1 MCRDCTEK
9 LMKQGD
15 PCPFCR
21 KEIEGFDLGKRSS
34 SIGAAGLWH
43 MSLRNLSELA
53 SGEGFNDYFRNMFNG
68 NEATYLRWK
77 KFFDVLGIEEGKGG
91 GGLIETQVLKITNSE
106 DLMKLRALAQLC
118 SKEFFD
124 DKSLLVVAWRRIMEV
139 LDMEEKRDKKGE
151 KEEGGT
157 TKLEML
163 DGCFALGQACGWVG
177 DFEDARRYYKRA
189 KEGYEEQL
197 GRDSEKAIEV
207 ARSLIASATMSR
219 REKIEKYRDLLKRM
233 ERALGEENV
242 VTLDTLNAL
251 GNRPRENGEYDEA
264 KEVYERCLAG
274 RMAVLGGGHKDKLG
288 TLQNLGVVYSKLEN
302 YEKALECYERALT
315 GKEKLLGK
323 AHPETLM
330 AVECIA
336 IVYNVGLKEYEKAF
350 EMYTKALKGY
360 E

>member
-77 KFFDVLGIEEGKGG
+77 KNFDVLGIEEGKGG

-124 DKSLLVVAWRRIMEV
+124 DKSLLVVAWRRIVEV
-139 LDMEEKRDKKGE
+139 LEMDKKKEGEKGE
-151 KEEGGT
+151 KEDGDAK
-157 TKLEML
+157 KLEIL
-163 DGCFALGQACGWVG
+163 DACAALGRACNRVM
-177 DFEDARRYYKRA
+177 DYEYARRYYKRA
-189 KEGYEEQL
+189 KG
-197 GRDSEKAIEV
+197 GT
-207 ARSLIASATMSR
+207 RSS
-219 REKIEKYRDLLKRM
+219 
-233 ERALGEENV
+233 
-242 VTLDTLNAL
+242 
-251 GNRPRENGEYDEA
+251 
-264 KEVYERCLAG
+264 
-274 RMAVLGGGHKDKLG
+274 
-288 TLQNLGVVYSKLEN
+288 
-302 YEKALECYERALT
+302 
-315 GKEKLLGK
+315 
-323 AHPETLM
+323 
-330 AVECIA
+330 
-336 IVYNVGLKEYEKAF
+336 
-350 EMYTKALKGY
+350 
-360 E
+360 